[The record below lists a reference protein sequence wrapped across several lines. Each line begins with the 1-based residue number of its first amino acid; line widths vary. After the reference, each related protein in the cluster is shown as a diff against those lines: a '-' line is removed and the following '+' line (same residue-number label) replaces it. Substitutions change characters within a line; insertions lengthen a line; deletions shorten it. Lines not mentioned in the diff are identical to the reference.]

1 MLFII
6 NWVVSIIVGAV
17 FYQWIKDNPK
27 APTYRKIS
35 LTILVMLCVSF
46 VLQYGLGIY

>member
-6 NWVVSIIVGAV
+6 NWVVSIIVGAF

-27 APTYRKIS
+27 APTHRKIS
-35 LTILVMLCVSF
+35 LTIIVMLVVSF
-46 VLQYGLGIY
+46 GLQGIGVY

>member
-6 NWVVSIIVGAV
+6 NWVVSIIIGS
-17 FYQWIKDNPK
+17 FFWQWIKDNTK

-35 LTILVMLCVSF
+35 LTILVMLVVSF
-46 VLQYGLGIY
+46 GLQGVGLY